1 MERVALC
8 DKYGSGLLQE
18 LAKVW
23 SLDDAKRLYVIALL
37 RASYGD
43 IMNRDL
49 QIQYLCSFASEMY
62 PGVHLSET
70 AVSGFLV
77 EIGKAYSLICEFMRN
92 RVNSFYRRKHGH
104 RWHAQGLQCQ
114 DGSLSEFSRKGAKKG
129 SKDISLLY
137 AFNPLTREP
146 IAAKPYAGNMLD
158 QTAIDDFVAE
168 YEIKNG
174 LMVFDKGFYND
185 KLFEKVD
192 KMEGLA
198 YLIPLKQNSAFIK
211 NYKMDEPTMPLK
223 DYKDGTILYK
233 KQRMSNGKY
242 LYSFRDPKAASE
254 QEIGYVQNAN
264 KKDNFKAENYA
275 ERKGLFGLIVFKS
288 KADLDPL
295 TVYLAYSQRWS
306 VETLFWLYKNI
317 IDRDTVNVHS
327 DYSVYATELINFL
340 SVVITTRVK
349 NEFVKLEL
357 NKKYSYKAIFR
368 YLSKYKKV
376 RTKDG
381 GKWST
386 ATMLKY
392 IEELVAML
400 GV

>member
-1 MERVALC
+1 
-8 DKYGSGLLQE
+8 
-18 LAKVW
+18 
-23 SLDDAKRLYVIALL
+23 
-37 RASYGD
+37 
-43 IMNRDL
+43 MNRDL
-49 QIQYLCSFASEMY
+49 QVQYLCSFASEMY

-92 RVNSFYRRKHGH
+92 RVNTFTGGNMVIDGMLKDYNAKT
-104 RWHAQGLQCQ
+104 
-114 DGSLSEFSRKGAKKG
+114 GSLSEFSRKGAKKG

-233 KQRMSNGKY
+233 KQKMANGKY

-264 KKDNFKAENYA
+264 KKDNFKAESYV
-275 ERKGLFGLIVFKS
+275 EKKGLFGLIVFKS
-288 KADLDPL
+288 KANLDPL

-317 IDRDTVNVHS
+317 VDRDTVNVHS

-349 NEFVKLEL
+349 NEFVKLGL

-381 GKWST
+381 GKWGT

-392 IEELVAML
+392 IEEH
-400 GV
+400 

>member
-1 MERVALC
+1 
-8 DKYGSGLLQE
+8 
-18 LAKVW
+18 
-23 SLDDAKRLYVIALL
+23 
-37 RASYGD
+37 
-43 IMNRDL
+43 
-49 QIQYLCSFASEMY
+49 
-62 PGVHLSET
+62 
-70 AVSGFLV
+70 
-77 EIGKAYSLICEFMRN
+77 
-92 RVNSFYRRKHGH
+92 
-104 RWHAQGLQCQ
+104 
-114 DGSLSEFSRKGAKKG
+114 
-129 SKDISLLY
+129 
-137 AFNPLTREP
+137 
-146 IAAKPYAGNMLD
+146 MLD

>member
-1 MERVALC
+1 
-8 DKYGSGLLQE
+8 
-18 LAKVW
+18 
-23 SLDDAKRLYVIALL
+23 
-37 RASYGD
+37 
-43 IMNRDL
+43 
-49 QIQYLCSFASEMY
+49 
-62 PGVHLSET
+62 
-70 AVSGFLV
+70 
-77 EIGKAYSLICEFMRN
+77 
-92 RVNSFYRRKHGH
+92 
-104 RWHAQGLQCQ
+104 
-114 DGSLSEFSRKGAKKG
+114 
-129 SKDISLLY
+129 
-137 AFNPLTREP
+137 
-146 IAAKPYAGNMLD
+146 
-158 QTAIDDFVAE
+158 
-168 YEIKNG
+168 
-174 LMVFDKGFYND
+174 
-185 KLFEKVD
+185 
-192 KMEGLA
+192 
-198 YLIPLKQNSAFIK
+198 
-211 NYKMDEPTMPLK
+211 MPLK

-233 KQRMSNGKY
+233 KQKMSNGKY

-264 KKDNFKAENYA
+264 KKDNFKAESYV
-275 ERKGLFGLIVFKS
+275 EKKGLFGLIVFKS

-317 IDRDTVNVHS
+317 VDRDTVNVHS

-349 NEFVKLEL
+349 NEFVKLGL

-381 GKWST
+381 GKWGT

>member
-1 MERVALC
+1 
-8 DKYGSGLLQE
+8 
-18 LAKVW
+18 
-23 SLDDAKRLYVIALL
+23 
-37 RASYGD
+37 
-43 IMNRDL
+43 
-49 QIQYLCSFASEMY
+49 
-62 PGVHLSET
+62 
-70 AVSGFLV
+70 
-77 EIGKAYSLICEFMRN
+77 
-92 RVNSFYRRKHGH
+92 
-104 RWHAQGLQCQ
+104 
-114 DGSLSEFSRKGAKKG
+114 
-129 SKDISLLY
+129 
-137 AFNPLTREP
+137 
-146 IAAKPYAGNMLD
+146 
-158 QTAIDDFVAE
+158 
-168 YEIKNG
+168 
-174 LMVFDKGFYND
+174 
-185 KLFEKVD
+185 
-192 KMEGLA
+192 
-198 YLIPLKQNSAFIK
+198 
-211 NYKMDEPTMPLK
+211 MPLK

-233 KQRMSNGKY
+233 KQKMSNGKF

-264 KKDNFKAENYA
+264 KKDNFKAESYA

-317 IDRDTVNVHS
+317 VDRDTVNVHS

-349 NEFVKLEL
+349 NEFVKLGL
-357 NKKYSYKAIFR
+357 NKKYSYKAIFK

-381 GKWST
+381 GKWGT